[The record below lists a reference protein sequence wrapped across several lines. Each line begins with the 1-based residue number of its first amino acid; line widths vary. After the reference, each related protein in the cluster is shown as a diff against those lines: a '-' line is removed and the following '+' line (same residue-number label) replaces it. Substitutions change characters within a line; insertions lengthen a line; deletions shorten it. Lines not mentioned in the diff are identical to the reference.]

1 MNLNG
6 MHILVWILALMA
18 IVSNSIGI
26 SVIKDSTKDKERF
39 LIFNLVASIVLLL
52 VFSYMVY
59 RDFTSNTF

>member
-1 MNLNG
+1 MILNG

-26 SVIKDSTKDKERF
+26 SVIKDSTKDNERF
-39 LIFNLVASIVLLL
+39 LILNLVASIVLLL
-52 VFSYMVY
+52 IFSYMVY